1 MRLKLYYTTDEITN
15 NLYTSGSQYMLQDN
29 TEYRGLYHTYL
40 TGEVYTGATWNAKT
54 SIKLVPYKRITAK
67 NTEYETLKRELKLT
81 YTQPVS
87 ALNAP
92 AAEQLKAGSYTRYF
106 IKKVN
111 ESKIIEIDASQFELW
126 QSNQFDPAMYTAI
139 KMQWYISGPID
150 DTRPTLVLHLGV
162 RTKNLSQIAA
172 AETTLPGISKVLTDP
187 LQYYSDVTYLVP
199 KDINQ

>member
-29 TEYRGLYHTYL
+29 TEYRGLYHTYI
-40 TGEVYTGATWNAKT
+40 TGEVYTEATWNAKT

-92 AAEQLKAGSYTRYF
+92 TAEQLKAGSYTRYF

-111 ESKIIEIDASQFELW
+111 ESKIIEIDESQFALW
-126 QSNQFDPAMYTAI
+126 QSKQFDPVMYTAT

-150 DTRPTLVLHLGV
+150 DTRTALVLHRGV
-162 RTKNLSQIAA
+162 RTKNLDQIAA
-172 AETTLPGISKVLTDP
+172 ADATITGISKVLTDP
-187 LQYYSDVTYLVP
+187 LQYYSDITYLVP

>member
-54 SIKLVPYKRITAK
+54 SVKLVPYKRIMAK
-67 NTEYETLKRELKLT
+67 NTEYETLKRELKLS
-81 YTQPVS
+81 YQQPVS

-92 AAEQLKAGSYTRYF
+92 TTEQLKAGSYTRYF

-139 KMQWYISGPID
+139 KMQWYISGPIE

-172 AETTLPGISKVLTDP
+172 AETTLPGISKVLADP

>member
-92 AAEQLKAGSYTRYF
+92 TAEQLKAGSYARYF

-111 ESKIIEIDASQFELW
+111 ESKIIEIDESQFELW
-126 QSNQFDPAMYTAI
+126 QNKQIDPAMYTAT

-150 DTRPTLVLHLGV
+150 DARTALVLHRGV
-162 RTKNLSQIAA
+162 RTKNLDQIAA
-172 AETTLPGISKVLTDP
+172 AEATITGISKVLTDP
-187 LQYYSDVTYLVP
+187 LQYYSDITYLVP

>member
-1 MRLKLYYTTDEITN
+1 M
-15 NLYTSGSQYMLQDN
+15 
-29 TEYRGLYHTYL
+29 
-40 TGEVYTGATWNAKT
+40 
-54 SIKLVPYKRITAK
+54 
-67 NTEYETLKRELKLT
+67 KRELKLS
-81 YTQPVS
+81 YQQPVS

-92 AAEQLKAGSYTRYF
+92 TAEQLKAGSYTRYF

-139 KMQWYISGPID
+139 KMQWYISGPIE

>member
-15 NLYTSGSQYMLQDN
+15 NLYTSGLQYMLQDN

-54 SIKLVPYKRITAK
+54 SIKLVSYKNITAK
-67 NTEYETLKRELKLT
+67 NVEYETLKRELKLT

-92 AAEQLKAGSYTRYF
+92 TVDQLKAGSYTRYF

-111 ESKIIEIDASQFELW
+111 ESKIIEIDEPQFMLW
-126 QSNQFDPAMYTAI
+126 QNKQFDPALYTAI
-139 KMQWYISGPID
+139 KMQWYISGPIE

-162 RTKNLSQIAA
+162 RTKNLDQITT
-172 AETTLPGISKVLTDP
+172 AEKSLTGISKVLTDP
-187 LQYYSDVTYLVP
+187 LQYYSDITYLVP

>member
-67 NTEYETLKRELKLT
+67 NTEYETLKRELKLS
-81 YTQPVS
+81 YQQPVS

-92 AAEQLKAGSYTRYF
+92 TAEQFKAGSYTRYF

-139 KMQWYISGPID
+139 KMQWYISGPIE

-162 RTKNLSQIAA
+162 RTKNLNQIAA